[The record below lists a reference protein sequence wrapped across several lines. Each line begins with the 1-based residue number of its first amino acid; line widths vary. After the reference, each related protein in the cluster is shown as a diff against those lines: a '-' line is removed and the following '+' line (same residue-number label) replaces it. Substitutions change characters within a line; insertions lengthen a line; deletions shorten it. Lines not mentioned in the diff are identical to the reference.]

1 MLSFKQFSEHPK
13 QSFKA
18 WPDPTRKTLFV
29 PCCRGQS
36 VERYG
41 KESFEKSDKKMETK
55 PSEQNPHQNFLRE
68 TLALI
73 RAKNSIMVGFA
84 VLVGIAV
91 ASHDPT
97 RLVSRVALLGFL
109 TGFTISSFSM
119 ISNDIYDI
127 EVDKLNQPDRP
138 LPSGRVSKKQAWAVA
153 FAFLA
158 VGACC
163 SALTG
168 LVDFLIAS
176 VFALIA
182 WVYNWRIK
190 KYGVAGNCLVAL
202 SIAIPYVY
210 GTVSIGSYGINLT
223 YFLALTSFLAGVGR
237 EVLKGIS
244 DVRGDALRKIR
255 SVALAQGKKFAARLS
270 SFFFLVAVISS
281 LFPLLYARAMLGQGI
296 YLYSILIAIPD
307 AIFLYLSVKVPGM
320 VRGDEERQALRF
332 KGIALV
338 GMLTGLLAYLAAGL
352 AI

>member
-158 VGACC
+158 VGSCC
-163 SALTG
+163 PFNSNTLC
-168 LVDFLIAS
+168 LWDSLNRILRYQFDILSCIDF
-176 VFALIA
+176 
-182 WVYNWRIK
+182 
-190 KYGVAGNCLVAL
+190 
-202 SIAIPYVY
+202 
-210 GTVSIGSYGINLT
+210 VSCR
-223 YFLALTSFLAGVGR
+223 GR
-237 EVLKGIS
+237 T
-244 DVRGDALRKIR
+244 R
-255 SVALAQGKKFAARLS
+255 SS
-270 SFFFLVAVISS
+270 
-281 LFPLLYARAMLGQGI
+281 
-296 YLYSILIAIPD
+296 
-307 AIFLYLSVKVPGM
+307 
-320 VRGDEERQALRF
+320 ERHF
-332 KGIALV
+332 
-338 GMLTGLLAYLAAGL
+338 
-352 AI
+352 